1 MLRRK
6 LKGILLEKR
15 LKAQGRMRPVFGWAG
30 ADLQA
35 LDGRQGNTGGLH
47 RSWGGKRKGR
57 IWKCKRKGKKKGGG
71 WMGGGTERRRE
82 EEEEL
87 SLQLPIYLSHLRPTL
102 PPHLM
107 CVSCCFVAVTHESTQ
122 PVHLSALVPT
132 VRQGGVMAHVV
143 VLLR

>member
-1 MLRRK
+1 MAGLEQTCRPSMAGRE
-6 LKGILLEKR
+6 ILGAYTGAGGGNVKVEYGNAKEKE
-15 LKAQGRMRPVFGWAG
+15 
-30 ADLQA
+30 
-35 LDGRQGNTGGLH
+35 
-47 RSWGGKRKGR
+47 
-57 IWKCKRKGKKKGGG
+57 KKKGGG
-71 WMGGGTERRRE
+71 WMGGGRERRRE